1 MSQDLEK
8 TLLCDDPVAAC
19 AAFRVLHARLRSEI
33 GRVLVGQDAVVEQ
46 MLIALFADGHVLP
59 RLRVESPAHED
70 RLRQDDEGSR
80 SNAGAGVQFTR
91 RRYATK
97 VEEREE

>member
-33 GRVLVGQDAVVEQ
+33 GRVLVGQEDVV
-46 MLIALFADGHVLP
+46 DGHAPVDPDRQARHVPPPVRACATWQSTLP
-59 RLRVESPAHED
+59 PH
-70 RLRQDDEGSR
+70 
-80 SNAGAGVQFTR
+80 T
-91 RRYATK
+91 
-97 VEEREE
+97 

>member
-46 MLIALFADGHVLP
+46 MLTQIMP
-59 RLRVESPAHED
+59 
-70 RLRQDDEGSR
+70 
-80 SNAGAGVQFTR
+80 FTSG
-91 RRYATK
+91 TK
-97 VEEREE
+97 WQKQ